1 MAESKKNKVK
11 YVADDIAE
19 KQLKEF
25 SKTHS
30 ADEFESH
37 IAKKYFTLCE
47 KLLSRGSKYI
57 RIVNTLKGI
66 SIAVFLMFTGFALYM
81 GNSHGSKMLWFSIW
95 IALIF
100 ILVFVFLVLD
110 YFKNVFL
117 KNLTVFLDDVEE
129 TEFQEISFED
139 YEESEEDENE
149 NNSEN
154 I

>member
-1 MAESKKNKVK
+1 MYISR
-11 YVADDIAE
+11 
-19 KQLKEF
+19 
-25 SKTHS
+25 
-30 ADEFESH
+30 
-37 IAKKYFTLCE
+37 KYFILSE

-66 SIAVFLMFTGFALYM
+66 SIAVFLLFTGFALYM
-81 GNSHGSKMLWFSIW
+81 GNHHGSKMLWFSIW

-100 ILVFVFLVLD
+100 TLVFVFLVLD

-117 KNLTVFLDDVEE
+117 KNLTAFLDDVEE
-129 TEFQEISFED
+129 TEFKEISFED

>member
-1 MAESKKNKVK
+1 MAENKKNEVK
-11 YVADDIAE
+11 YTADEISE

-25 SKTHS
+25 TKNHS
-30 ADEFESH
+30 ADKFESH
-37 IAKKYFTLCE
+37 IAKKYFTLSE

-57 RIVNTLKGI
+57 RIVNALKGI
-66 SIAVFLMFTGFALYM
+66 SIAFFLMFTAFALYM
-81 GNSHGSKMLWFSIW
+81 GNSRGSKMLWFSFW

-100 ILVFVFLVLD
+100 VLVFVFLILD

-117 KNLTVFLDDVEE
+117 QNLTAFLNDVEQ
-129 TEFQEISFED
+129 TEFKEISFDE
-139 YEESEEDENE
+139 YEESEENENE

>member
-117 KNLTVFLDDVEE
+117 KNLTAFLDDVEE